1 METPSRQ
8 STPLGHHPLLLANDG
23 HKGRQR
29 SGLVPGSSSFPG
41 SQEAGAE
48 CTAAGEA
55 VPPLDSQQLTVWALC
70 SQLFAVAREEGNP
83 LPVLPGAGVGVER
96 NRREEEQE
104 RSRERLRRGLQ
115 RAWGMDA
122 ICWNRSAAAA
132 AAPQQRPAT
141 APSSPRC
148 SPPSSPPPTHGP
160 GSTPAPRSL
169 LDPAAPRVWGH
180 QPAPSR
186 PVLSRDAPAHT
197 PWTLLSQRGEGGASN
212 LLHGNG
218 PPAANT
224 VRFTLR
230 HLLVALRVRALPRLE
245 EKRHR
250 CVRAGHG
257 RPKCMVPCPQQAPD
271 QTRPLCSPPGQLSQR
286 TEQPGPH
293 PAPLGTLG
301 TLQPSPP
308 ASSPLPPLQAELS
321 SSWQSG
327 AMWPPPPVGHT
338 GHGDRQKWHGMQVE
352 HGWKQERLRQ

>member
-1 METPSRQ
+1 MAYGLEYCIRQ
-8 STPLGHHPLLLANDG
+8 VFDFSSVNSVLTLGRYLQR
-23 HKGRQR
+23 HKQRRQIYTKKLWKGSGRRRGAGKEQR
-29 SGLVPGSSSFPG
+29 
-41 SQEAGAE
+41 EA
-48 CTAAGEA
+48 AARA
-55 VPPLDSQQLTVWALC
+55 A
-70 SQLFAVAREEGNP
+70 
-83 LPVLPGAGVGVER
+83 AGVGHGCHLLEPLCS
-96 NRREEEQE
+96 RR
-104 RSRERLRRGLQ
+104 RSPT
-115 RAWGMDA
+115 
-122 ICWNRSAAAA
+122 
-132 AAPQQRPAT
+132 AAPCHSPQQP
-141 APSSPRC
+141 PLQ
-148 SPPSSPPPTHGP
+148 PPSSPPPTHGT
-160 GSTPAPRSL
+160 GSTPAHRSL

-186 PVLSRDAPAHT
+186 PALSRDAPAHT

-250 CVRAGHG
+250 CIRAGHG
-257 RPKCMVPCPQQAPD
+257 RPKCTVPCPQQAPD